1 MQDSTRASLQAAL
14 FEFAIAE
21 LVRQHRE
28 SFAPLWTVDSWA
40 KLMIWLALNS
50 GCSSDSSSLAE
61 FAEALGPIL
70 GARLRRLFFER
81 ELEDLDVRVMADP
94 AESRVLLLPLG
105 EAGAAPPLAAAR
117 AALER
122 VGLRGRVEADAQ
134 RWRRHASLL
143 EVPWRQESPPA

>member
-1 MQDSTRASLQAAL
+1 VQDSTRASLQAAL
-14 FEFAIAE
+14 FEFAIVE
-21 LVRQHRE
+21 LVRHHRE

-105 EAGAAPPLAAAR
+105 EAGAAPSPAAAR

-122 VGLRGRVEADAQ
+122 VGLLGRVETDAQ
-134 RWRRHASLL
+134 RWRRHDSLL
-143 EVPWRQESPPA
+143 EVPWRQEPPPA